1 MYTFFKGR
9 KLESKIRIGLLVD
22 YLESEYSES
31 LIKGVSTFCKTKGI
45 SLYIFFVGEIKNVD
59 TTFNYQYVASASFVT
74 QNNLDGVVIA
84 SGGQFHSFTKE
95 EFDESIKD
103 KNTFLLVA
111 KEDTNIIGFLL
122 ASIVEKEGRHTKFK
136 KSLHINTLG
145 TKKDSQNKGIGTAL
159 INEIKKIAKEN
170 KCDNINLSVWSFN
183 ENAIKFYKHAGFK
196 NQKINMEIVL

>member
-1 MYTFFKGR
+1 MVIEKATKNDFPGIHAIFQEVHDHHLNGTINTFKD
-9 KLESKIRIGLLVD
+9 ID
-22 YLESEYSES
+22 P
-31 LIKGVSTFCKTKGI
+31 
-45 SLYIFFVGEIKNVD
+45 
-59 TTFNYQYVASASFVT
+59 
-74 QNNLDGVVIA
+74 
-84 SGGQFHSFTKE
+84 FTKE

-111 KEDTNIIGFLL
+111 KEDTNIIGFIL

-170 KCDNINLSVWSFN
+170 KCDNINLSVWSFT
-183 ENAIKFYKHAGFK
+183 ENAINFYKHAGFT
-196 NQKINMEIVL
+196 NQKTNMEIVL

>member
-1 MYTFFKGR
+1 MVIKKATKHDFPGIHAIFQEVHDHHLNGTINTFKD
-9 KLESKIRIGLLVD
+9 ID
-22 YLESEYSES
+22 P
-31 LIKGVSTFCKTKGI
+31 
-45 SLYIFFVGEIKNVD
+45 
-59 TTFNYQYVASASFVT
+59 
-74 QNNLDGVVIA
+74 
-84 SGGQFHSFTKE
+84 FTKE

-183 ENAIKFYKHAGFK
+183 ENAIKFYKHTGFK

>member
-1 MYTFFKGR
+1 MVIEKATKNDFPGIHAIFQEVHDHHLNGTINTFKD
-9 KLESKIRIGLLVD
+9 ID
-22 YLESEYSES
+22 P
-31 LIKGVSTFCKTKGI
+31 
-45 SLYIFFVGEIKNVD
+45 
-59 TTFNYQYVASASFVT
+59 
-74 QNNLDGVVIA
+74 
-84 SGGQFHSFTKE
+84 FTKE

-111 KEDTNIIGFLL
+111 KEDTNIIGFIL